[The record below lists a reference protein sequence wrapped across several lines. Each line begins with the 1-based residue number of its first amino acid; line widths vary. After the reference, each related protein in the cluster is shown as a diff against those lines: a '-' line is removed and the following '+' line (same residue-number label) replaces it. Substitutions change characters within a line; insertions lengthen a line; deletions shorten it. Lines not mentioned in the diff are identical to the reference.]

1 VQIMTSRKWSI
12 SAATLLFGAG
22 LMVSTAF
29 AAKGQT
35 YTGEVSDAVC
45 GAKHMMAGDAAGCTH
60 ECVSKGSKYA
70 LVVGDKVYTLD
81 TSEKTALDELNKLAG
96 QKAKV
101 SGTATGDTITV
112 SSVAPAK

>member
-1 VQIMTSRKWSI
+1 MTSRKWSI
-12 SAATLLFGAG
+12 SAATLLLGAG
-22 LMVSTAF
+22 LTVSSAF
-29 AAKGQT
+29 AAKGET

-45 GAKHMMAGDAAGCTH
+45 GAKHMMEGDAAGCTH

-70 LVVGDKVYTLD
+70 LIVGSKVYTLD
-81 TSEKTALDELNKLAG
+81 TSDKAALDELNKLAG

-101 SGTATGDTITV
+101 SGTATGDTIAV